1 MYWLILIPVILFII
15 YFSYMFYAS
24 GNIRSGVYLKTLYK
38 GDTTEKKVCI
48 TFDDGPSE
56 LSEKVLGALRKHNA
70 KATFFLIGNKVAQN
84 PETVRK
90 IVADGHLVGA
100 HTWSHTGKFTVCKY
114 ENAKIDI
121 ERGSE
126 EITRVC
132 GKQVKLFRP
141 PFGVTNPNI
150 AKAVKETGHIV
161 IGWNVRMFDTIPGIS
176 IAFKMRRLISKVRP
190 GSVIQLHDKCRNA
203 DIIVDEM
210 LTKLANN
217 GYKIV
222 SLEEMFNIE
231 AYETVK

>member
-1 MYWLILIPVILFII
+1 MILIPVILFVIF
-15 YFSYMFYAS
+15 FSFMFYAS
-24 GNIRSGVYLKTLYK
+24 GNIRSGIYMKTLYR
-38 GDTTEKKVCI
+38 GDTKEKKVCI

-56 LSEKVLGALRKHNA
+56 LTEKVLGALRKHNV

-100 HTWSHTGKFTVCKY
+100 HTWSHNGKFTVCEY
-114 ENAKIDI
+114 ADAKRDI
-121 ERGSE
+121 EKGSE
-126 EITRVC
+126 EITRIC
-132 GKQVKLFRP
+132 GKRVKLFRP

-150 AKAVKETGHIV
+150 ARAIKETGHIV

-176 IAFKMRRLISKVRP
+176 IAFKMRRLLSKVRP

-203 DIIVDEM
+203 DIIVDEIITR
-210 LTKLANN
+210 LTQK
-217 GYKIV
+217 GYRIV
-222 SLEEMFNIE
+222 SLEEMFDIA